1 MSRTTTKVITRSF
14 GRWLQTKTERDRT
27 EQKFEGQKGREEE
40 PKILSNCVT
49 SDAYGAKN
57 IWLNDKARLSKD
69 SFIISEKVNSLKHF
83 LSVGEI
89 NIGTNVVGKQNK
101 TGAAHF

>member
-1 MSRTTTKVITRSF
+1 MRMGLKIFGLTTR
-14 GRWLQTKTERDRT
+14 
-27 EQKFEGQKGREEE
+27 
-40 PKILSNCVT
+40 
-49 SDAYGAKN
+49 
-57 IWLNDKARLSKD
+57 LNDKARLSKD